1 MQGKDCIQH
10 AFDTRSILQ
19 QVFVEQVSDK
29 GDRPMAKKAKKPA
42 KKAKKK

>member
-1 MQGKDCIQH
+1 MQGKDCIQYSI
-10 AFDTRSILQ
+10 DTRSILQ
-19 QVFVEQVSDK
+19 QLFLEQVSDK